1 MPQEHLLTVRHAACR
16 CLTIFLSGGVASPE
30 RQPAG
35 LRGGLMLFF
44 VMYDIE
50 SNKVRQSIAKYL
62 ERKGCQRIQKSV
74 YLANLDRS
82 AYDQIRSDLAEV
94 QGMYENSDSIILCQ
108 ASSDELRSMDVIGQN
123 LDLDIIL
130 KDRNTLFF

>member
-1 MPQEHLLTVRHAACR
+1 
-16 CLTIFLSGGVASPE
+16 
-30 RQPAG
+30 
-35 LRGGLMLFF
+35 MLFF

-50 SNKVRQSIAKYL
+50 SNKVRQNIAKYL

-74 YLANLDRS
+74 YLANLDRA
-82 AYDQIRSDLAEV
+82 AYDQIRSDLTEV
-94 QGMYENSDSIILCQ
+94 HGMYENSDSIILCQ

>member
-1 MPQEHLLTVRHAACR
+1 
-16 CLTIFLSGGVASPE
+16 
-30 RQPAG
+30 
-35 LRGGLMLFF
+35 MLFF

-50 SNKVRQSIAKYL
+50 SNKVRQNIAKYL

-74 YLANLDRS
+74 YLANLDRA
-82 AYDQIRSDLAEV
+82 AYDQIRSDLTEV
-94 QGMYENSDSIILCQ
+94 HGMYENSDSIILCR
-108 ASSDELRSMDVIGQN
+108 ASSDELRSMNVIGQN

>member
-1 MPQEHLLTVRHAACR
+1 
-16 CLTIFLSGGVASPE
+16 
-30 RQPAG
+30 
-35 LRGGLMLFF
+35 MLFF

-50 SNKVRQSIAKYL
+50 SNKVRQNIAKYL
-62 ERKGCQRIQKSV
+62 KRKGCQRIQKSV

-94 QGMYENSDSIILCQ
+94 HGMYENSDSIILCQ